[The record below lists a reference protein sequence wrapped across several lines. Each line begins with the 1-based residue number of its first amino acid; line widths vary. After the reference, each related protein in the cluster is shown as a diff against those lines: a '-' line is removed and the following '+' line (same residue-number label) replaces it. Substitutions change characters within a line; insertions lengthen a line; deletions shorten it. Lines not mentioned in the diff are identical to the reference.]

1 MSIVAESLTNG
12 FGPLPRLGDILKS
25 EIIHNVEEDNM
36 IVWDKGIFLNELL
49 KQGIA
54 LETNGNGTVDGNF
67 VAKRALKQGTYK
79 GTQLALTEIYSLIE
93 EAAASHFDTQGF
105 EPIIPQKRG
114 LGQKQNVYKWSNP
127 ATDGY
132 PPHLKTLPADLPAD
146 QSVASIF
153 DASTLTLIK
162 KVAGAVLFIIPDT
175 IPPKDTP
182 FEGPTIADCENWNR
196 THPSQKSDIMDGE
209 NIGNKADWYSDAR
222 FAQQHLS
229 GVNPS
234 TIQKATPGKV
244 KLTSRKLAS
253 KARTS

>member
-93 EAAASHFDTQGF
+93 EA
-105 EPIIPQKRG
+105 
-114 LGQKQNVYKWSNP
+114 
-127 ATDGY
+127 
-132 PPHLKTLPADLPAD
+132 
-146 QSVASIF
+146 
-153 DASTLTLIK
+153 
-162 KVAGAVLFIIPDT
+162 
-175 IPPKDTP
+175 
-182 FEGPTIADCENWNR
+182 
-196 THPSQKSDIMDGE
+196 
-209 NIGNKADWYSDAR
+209 
-222 FAQQHLS
+222 
-229 GVNPS
+229 
-234 TIQKATPGKV
+234 
-244 KLTSRKLAS
+244 
-253 KARTS
+253 